1 MRLRQRSK
9 RAVYLYHAGGA
20 EGAYGSLTPAYG
32 EGTAIE
38 AVIQPNTSSLA
49 AQAYGL
55 SSGQLW
61 LMLYDG
67 PAEPRQGDGVG
78 LSPGAGPEYRVLSAH
93 RWEGHTACDLEAMR

>member
-9 RAVYLYHAGGA
+9 RTVYLYHAGRK
-20 EGAYGSLTPAYG
+20 EGGYGSLTPAYG
-32 EGTAIE
+32 EGIAIQ
-38 AVIQPNTSSLA
+38 AAIQPNTSGLA

-67 PAEPRQGDGVG
+67 PEELRQGDGVG